1 MPTSSR
7 AIWALGLGLFGV
19 TGLVASSTAQ
29 TGVGQAAPKA
39 AAPTGTHPTPAVIAS
54 VDLDAVF
61 KGYGKVKDSSELL
74 KTDALNK
81 QNDLMKISLE
91 MKKLTEKMQQFQP
104 GSSDQKKLE
113 SEFTKLK
120 AQLEAEREQAQ
131 HDFAQREAEALG
143 GLYKEVQTMV
153 SRVAAKYGY
162 TYVIKSSNEPV
173 DGTDP
178 NSVMAAMARSVIYA
192 DPSTDITQIVL
203 FNLNKSYELQKDQAK
218 GSSPA
223 PAAATTTAAPRRTA
237 TAPAPASTTPKAN

>member
-39 AAPTGTHPTPAVIAS
+39 AAPTGTHPTPAIIAS

-61 KGYGKVKDSSELL
+61 KGYAKVKDSSELL

-91 MKKLTEKMQQFQP
+91 MKKLTEKMQQFQQ

-113 SEFTKLK
+113 SEYTKLK

-131 HDFAQREAEALG
+131 HDFAQREAEALA

-162 TYVIKSSNEPV
+162 TYVIKSSNEPIS
-173 DGTDP
+173 GTDP

-192 DPSTDITQIVL
+192 DPSSDITKIVL
-203 FNLNKSYELQKDQAK
+203 FNLNKAYELQKDQAK
-218 GSSPA
+218 ATNPA
-223 PAAATTTAAPRRTA
+223 AAPRRTA
-237 TAPAPASTTPKAN
+237 TVPSPAGTTPKAN

>member
-7 AIWALGLGLFGV
+7 AIWALGLFGV

-29 TGVGQAAPKA
+29 TGAGQAAPNT
-39 AAPTGTHPTPAVIAS
+39 AAPTGTHPTPAIVAS

-61 KGYGKVKDSSELL
+61 KGYAKVKDSSDLL

-81 QNDLMKISLE
+81 QNELMKISLE

-113 SEFTKLK
+113 VEFTKYK

-162 TYVIKSSNEPV
+162 THVIKSSNEPIT
-173 DGTDP
+173 GSDP

-203 FNLNKSYELQKDQAK
+203 FNLNKSYEMQKDQTK
-218 GSSPA
+218 NSP
-223 PAAATTTAAPRRTA
+223 PAAGAQPRRTA
-237 TAPAPASTTPKAN
+237 TAPAPAGTTPKAN